1 MRKYIYM
8 LNVFCLAIAMGLAAC
23 SDDDDQPGGNTD
35 NNDDDNNKVTLTNQ
49 FSYKDKILDIK
60 SVLRFDE
67 AANAV
72 FYLSPTADVKD
83 IKTMRAENN
92 YLRVS
97 LPADKLGQKNDFSTA
112 GITVSYESALW
123 QSGNQIK
130 GSLEVKLTGSSLKLE
145 LQAESEQTIA
155 CSYEGGFIHQICE
168 NLFAVTLM
176 GGEKTEAEILSAFHT
191 PAQGETK
198 AVTFALGSVKT
209 ETPHGLSAGK
219 YTVMFAVP
227 ESHFDGKYHAYDAV
241 EGYQF
246 YLIDNESGKYVKEV
260 TEGRLS
266 VKAEDAMMYL
276 RFEATLKDGSKLAGE
291 YYGASQEVEELD
303 ILPATNTFTF
313 NSGYGTQ
320 ETDYSIKGVIYKK
333 KSNGDQVFG
342 FKKYEDQELDN
353 YMLQLIITDEALIG
367 KTKTDLAATSGWKI
381 NYVDGFQLEYVSP
394 DDPDAQWKIRSK
406 GYLSIVETGENK
418 YRISIEA
425 ETIPA
430 SGWSKPAMLQLS
442 WEGSVTVNE

>member
-1 MRKYIYM
+1 
-8 LNVFCLAIAMGLAAC
+8 
-23 SDDDDQPGGNTD
+23 
-35 NNDDDNNKVTLTNQ
+35 
-49 FSYKDKILDIK
+49 
-60 SVLRFDE
+60 
-67 AANAV
+67 
-72 FYLSPTADVKD
+72 
-83 IKTMRAENN
+83 
-92 YLRVS
+92 
-97 LPADKLGQKNDFSTA
+97 
-112 GITVSYESALW
+112 
-123 QSGNQIK
+123 
-130 GSLEVKLTGSSLKLE
+130 
-145 LQAESEQTIA
+145 
-155 CSYEGGFIHQICE
+155 
-168 NLFAVTLM
+168 
-176 GGEKTEAEILSAFHT
+176 
-191 PAQGETK
+191 
-198 AVTFALGSVKT
+198 
-209 ETPHGLSAGK
+209 
-219 YTVMFAVP
+219 MFAVP
-227 ESHFDGKYHAYDAV
+227 ESHFDGKYHAYDAA

-313 NSGYGTQ
+313 NSGSGTQ
-320 ETDYSIKGVIYKK
+320 ETDCSIKGVIYKK
-333 KSNGDQVFG
+333 NSNGDQVFG

-394 DDPDAQWKIRSK
+394 DDPNAQWKIRSK

-425 ETIPA
+425 ETIPD
-430 SGWSKPAMLQLS
+430 SKWRKPATLQLS